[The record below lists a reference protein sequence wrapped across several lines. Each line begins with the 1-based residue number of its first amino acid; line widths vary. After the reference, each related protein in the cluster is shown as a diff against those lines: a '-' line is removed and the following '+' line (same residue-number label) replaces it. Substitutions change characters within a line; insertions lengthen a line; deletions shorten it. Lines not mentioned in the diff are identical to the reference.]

1 MAKIKKAKKYLL
13 RSNAYHFDRRYLY
26 NWRVERSLKVLTP
39 PKCQF
44 YDGIFYQVVFSRSI
58 WDLKWLL
65 TTRACKLKHILEVT
79 ICPLAT
85 EDSKNKQEL
94 TQHSLFTK

>member
-44 YDGIFYQVVFSRSI
+44 YDGIFYQVVFSRFLVFS
-58 WDLKWLL
+58 
-65 TTRACKLKHILEVT
+65 RG
-79 ICPLAT
+79 
-85 EDSKNKQEL
+85 
-94 TQHSLFTK
+94 LFGTSSGC